1 MFKKLRVTILLY
13 ILAFAAV
20 GNYLASARTTDW
32 DTTLWVDVYPINAD
46 GSAGTQAYV
55 ERLRDEDFDALER
68 YFLAEAK
75 RYGVVLDLPFRL
87 DLAPQI
93 ANELPVLPAM
103 PTILDTVLW
112 SLEMRWFS
120 AGVKRAHDRPSPDI
134 TLFALYHDETA
145 AQVLDRS
152 TALQRGLIA
161 VANVFAI
168 PAADGSN
175 QVVMAH
181 ELLHTLGATDKYAP
195 DDALPVFP
203 HGFADPAASPLY
215 PQSKAE
221 LMAGRIPVGADS
233 ARIPANLGE
242 TLIGPTTAAEIGW
255 LPLD

>member
-195 DDALPVFP
+195 GNALPAFP
-203 HGFADPAASPLY
+203 HGFADPAAIPLY

-221 LMAGRIPVGADS
+221 LMAGRIPVEADS

-242 TLIGPTTAAEIGW
+242 TLIGPTTAAEIRW
-255 LPLD
+255 LSLD